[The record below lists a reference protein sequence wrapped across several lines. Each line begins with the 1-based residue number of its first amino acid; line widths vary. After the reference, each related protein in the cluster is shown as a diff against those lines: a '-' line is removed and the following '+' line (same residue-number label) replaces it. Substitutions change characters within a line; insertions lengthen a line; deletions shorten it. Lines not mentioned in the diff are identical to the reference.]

1 MKSTDAR
8 GESQVSLTGAK
19 MQLELDDIS
28 VHYVWDGGDDDD
40 KAQGVELDHVGLVVS
55 MLDDATF
62 SKVHEETEARADHE
76 GKHRSVIE
84 DFDCRHC
91 QGENWQ

>member
-1 MKSTDAR
+1 M
-8 GESQVSLTGAK
+8 
-19 MQLELDDIS
+19 
-28 VHYVWDGGDDDD
+28 DGGDDDD
-40 KAQGVELDHVGLVVS
+40 KAQGVELDHVRLVVS